1 MLTLH
6 PNILERGGEKAFAV
20 LPYEEFR
27 SIQEVLSEYDDI
39 RELRAAKAK
48 ESDSHT
54 TPLRSVRNELNI

>member
-6 PNILERGGEKAFAV
+6 PNILERDGEKAFVV

-27 SIQEVLSEYDDI
+27 SIQEELSEYDDI
-39 RELRAAKAK
+39 RELRAAKAN